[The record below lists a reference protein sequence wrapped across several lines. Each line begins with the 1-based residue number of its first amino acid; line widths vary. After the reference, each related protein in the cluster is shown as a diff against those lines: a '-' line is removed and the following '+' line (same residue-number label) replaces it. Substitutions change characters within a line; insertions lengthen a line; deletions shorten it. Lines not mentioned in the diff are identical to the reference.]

1 MELRDFLSRLQGVQD
16 KGNGQYMARCPCHND
31 KRQSLSV
38 AMGEDKIV
46 VKCFADCAYEDILR
60 AVGVDWKDMMRPEA
74 LEAYMEKKNEGSPA
88 KGAKKTAAKSPK
100 PAALKPQP
108 PKEKKLADL
117 QQLRVGGEYVHK
129 VTTEDGKADLKRET
143 ITHQYDYVDRAGKP
157 ILRVFRTVDKSF
169 PVIHRDGQGWF
180 WGDGGH
186 TNILYKLPQV
196 EQGILKGEPV
206 YLVEGEKD
214 VDTLCAMGYVATTNK
229 GGAGKWSD
237 ELTKIFDGAVVYIVP
252 DVDEPGRKHA
262 RNVAR
267 ALDGVA
273 KEVRIVNLLR
283 QKDAELPGKGDI
295 SDLVAAL
302 GADRARTVLEQL
314 VLRSPVLSRRV
325 TDADYEDYFEGI
337 KGCIVQN
344 ACINT
349 LNQDG
354 STRQLSNF
362 VALPVEQIVV
372 DDGSSKQKINLRIKG
387 WSATGMPLSTVTI
400 PVSQFDGMKWPLDEW
415 GIYASI
421 SEGNGSTQ
429 KLRRIIQEAGVRSI
443 VHRVTYSHTGWRMID
458 GKLCFLHGGGAIG
471 ADDVHVQLDFGL
483 EQYRLDGI
491 REGEYAD
498 MSREAVRP
506 IAQGTTLRV
515 MRAPGL
521 RIGVPVVGF
530 MFLTPLR
537 FFLEKRGHRPSFI
550 PYLCGT
556 TGSGKTTYTSLCMNH
571 FGYDFSYEG
580 SQPAGFDDSMAAMA
594 QKLFVLKDLPL
605 FVDDYKRESEAQ
617 RMRSRLNL
625 EETIIRM
632 IGDGLKRSRM
642 TSELVSQ
649 TDRPARGLCVQTGEE
664 VPAVT
669 PSSVARLYV
678 IDLKAGEVPVP
689 NGRQDPKWQ
698 EKLQEMSE
706 LWKLAREGV
715 LNESMRGYIEWLAA
729 QGDDL
734 PLKLEARLEEY
745 RLRAAQDVKNAHSRM
760 PAAVAYM
767 MVGVRMMLDYMTSPG
782 SIFADEPEGAEILM
796 EQCWDAVLGNSEAQ
810 VRSMR
815 AERPTQVFLT
825 TVRELLQSKRCNV
838 MRLGE
843 AKLVTPPGLIGYMDE
858 QRYYIIPG
866 EALAAVQKSLDAQDM
881 PLAIGKTT
889 LLRQLR
895 EEGLSVPGPGG
906 ETLQQIKRGGIHGR
920 FLVLP
925 RHVLEDRQPE
935 VQMEQVDML
944 AVVDPDNPFGGGS
957 GE

>member
-1 MELRDFLSRLQGVQD
+1 MELREFLSRLQGVQD
-16 KGNGQYMARCPCHND
+16 KGNGQYMARCPCHDD

-38 AMGEDKIV
+38 RMGENKIILH
-46 VKCFADCAYEDILR
+46 CMAGCEYEDILHSM
-60 AVGVDWKDMMRPEA
+60 GVDWRDTMTPDA
-74 LEAYMEKKNEGSPA
+74 LAAAQARSKKKAGKPVSKP
-88 KGAKKTAAKSPK
+88 TAP
-100 PAALKPQP
+100 KPQP
-108 PKEKKLADL
+108 PKEKKPADL
-117 QQLRVGGEYVHK
+117 SQLRVGGEYVHK
-129 VTTEDGKADLKRET
+129 VMTDEGKAELKRER
-143 ITHQYDYVDRAGKP
+143 ITKVYEYTDRAGKP
-157 ILRVFRTVDKSF
+157 LVRVFRTELKSF
-169 PVIHRDGQGWF
+169 PVIHRDGKDWF
-180 WGDGGH
+180 WGDGGY
-186 TNILYKLPQV
+186 TNILYKLPEV
-196 EQGILKGEPV
+196 ERAVLQGVPV

-214 VDTLCAMGYVATTNK
+214 VETLCAVGYVATTNK

-283 QKDAELPGKGDI
+283 QKDADLPGKGDV

-302 GADRARTVLEQL
+302 GTERARTVLEQL

-387 WSATGMPLSTVTI
+387 WSATGMPLSPVTI

-443 VHRVTYSHTGWRMID
+443 VHRVTYSHTGWRVID

-491 REGEYAD
+491 REGEWAE

-506 IAQGTTLRV
+506 ICQGTTLRV

-521 RIGVPVVGF
+521 RVGVPVVGF

-537 FFLEKRGHRPSFI
+537 YFLEKRGHRPSFI

-556 TGSGKTTYTSLCMNH
+556 TGSGKTTYTALCMNH

-642 TSELVSQ
+642 TSELISQ
-649 TDRPARGLCVQTGEE
+649 TDRPARGLCLQTGEE

-689 NGRQDPKWQ
+689 NGRRDTGWMA
-698 EKLQEMSE
+698 KLQEMSE

-715 LNESMRGYIEWLAA
+715 MNESMRGYIEWLAA
-729 QGDDL
+729 QGDEL
-734 PLKLEARLEEY
+734 PLKLETYLEEY
-745 RLRAAQDVKNAHSRM
+745 RLRASQDVKNAHSRM
-760 PAAVAYM
+760 PAAVAYL
-767 MVGVRMMLDYMTSPG
+767 MVGIRMMLDYMTSPG
-782 SIFADEPEGAEILM
+782 SIYADTPEAAEFLM

-815 AERPTQVFLT
+815 SERPTQVFLT
-825 TVRELLQSKRCNV
+825 TLRELLQSKRCSV
-838 MRLGE
+838 KSLGD
-843 AKLVTPPGLIGYMDE
+843 LSIMTPPGLIGYSDE

-906 ETLQQIKRGGIHGR
+906 ETLMQIKRGGIHGR

-925 RHVLEDRQPE
+925 RHVLEDRPPDIR
-935 VQMEQVDML
+935 MEQGSFL
-944 AVVDPDNPFGGGS
+944 AVKDPDDPFGGDRND
-957 GE
+957 

>member
-1 MELRDFLSRLQGVQD
+1 MDLHNFLSRLQGVQD

-38 AMGEDKIV
+38 RMGDEKIV
-46 VKCFADCAYEDILR
+46 MHCLAGCEYDDILR
-60 AVGVDWKDMMRPEA
+60 ALGVDWRDTMRPEA
-74 LEAYMEKKNEGSPA
+74 LAGRETGNKSSKTPSKDAAA
-88 KGAKKTAAKSPK
+88 KPKPPKTQQQKEKKTA
-100 PAALKPQP
+100 
-108 PKEKKLADL
+108 DL
-117 QQLRVGGEYVHK
+117 TQLRVGGEYVHK
-129 VTTEDGKADLKRET
+129 VTGEDGKADLKRER
-143 ITHQYDYVDRAGKP
+143 ITHQYEYVDHDGKP
-157 ILRVFRTVDKSF
+157 LIRVFRTAEKSF
-169 PVIHRDGQGWF
+169 PVIHRDGADWF

-186 TNILYKLPQV
+186 TNILYRLPQV
-196 EQGILKGEPV
+196 ERGVEQGLPI

-214 VDTLCAMGYVATTNK
+214 VDTLCALGFVATTNK

-237 ELTKIFDGAVVYIVP
+237 ELTKIFDGAAVYIVP

-283 QKDAELPGKGDI
+283 QKEVTLPGKGDV

-302 GADRARTVLEQL
+302 GADHARTVLERL

-325 TDADYEDYFEGI
+325 TDDDYEDYFEGI

-362 VALPVEQIVV
+362 VALPVEQIVM
-372 DDGSSKQKINLRIKG
+372 DDGSSRQKINLRIKG

-506 IAQGTTLRV
+506 IAQGATLRV
-515 MRAPGL
+515 MRAPGF
-521 RIGVPVVGF
+521 RVGVPMIGF
-530 MFLTPLR
+530 LFLSPLR
-537 FFLEKRGHRPSFI
+537 YFLERRGHRPSFI

-556 TGSGKTTYTSLCMNH
+556 TGSGKTTYASLCMNH
-571 FGYDFSYEG
+571 FGYDFSFEG
-580 SQPAGFDDSMAAMA
+580 SQPAGFDDSVAAMA
-594 QKLFVLKDLPL
+594 QKLFILKDLPL
-605 FVDDYKRESEAQ
+605 FVDDYKRESEPQ
-617 RMRSRLNL
+617 RMRNRRNL

-632 IGDGLKRSRM
+632 IGDGLRRSRM
-642 TSELVSQ
+642 TSEMMSQ

-664 VPAVT
+664 VPAVE

-689 NGRQDPKWQ
+689 NGRQDSKWQ
-698 EKLQEMSE
+698 AKLQEMSE

-729 QGDDL
+729 QGDEL
-734 PLKLEARLEEY
+734 PVRLETLLEEY
-745 RLRAAQDVKNAHSRM
+745 RIRATRDANGAHARVPSG
-760 PAAVAYM
+760 VAYL
-767 MVGVRMMLDYMTSPG
+767 MVGVRMMLDYMISPG
-782 SIFADEPEGAEILM
+782 SIFADEPEAANILM
-796 EQCWDAVLGNSEAQ
+796 EQCWEAVLGNSEAQ

-815 AERPTQVFLT
+815 SERPTQVFLT
-825 TVRELLQSKRCNV
+825 TMRELLQSKRCNV
-838 MRLGE
+838 MKLGE
-843 AKLVTPPGLIGYMDE
+843 TKMIPLPGLIGYMDE
-858 QRYYIIPG
+858 HRYYIIPG

-895 EEGLSVPGPGG
+895 EEGLSVPGVGG

-925 RHVLEDRQPE
+925 RHVLEDRPPE
-935 VQMEQVDML
+935 QQVEQMNML
-944 AVVDPDNPFGGGS
+944 AVVDPDNPFR
-957 GE
+957 GERDESCAEA

>member
-1 MELRDFLSRLQGVQD
+1 MELRDFLSRLRGVQD
-16 KGNGQYMARCPCHND
+16 KGNGQYMARCPCHDD

-38 AMGEDKIV
+38 RMGENKIILH
-46 VKCFADCAYEDILR
+46 CMAGCAYEDILR
-60 AVGVDWKDMMRPEA
+60 SMDVDWRDTMRPEA
-74 LEAYMEKKNEGSPA
+74 LAAAQEGGKKKAGKPVV
-88 KGAKKTAAKSPK
+88 K
-100 PAALKPQP
+100 PAAPKPQP
-108 PKEKKLADL
+108 PKEKKPADL
-117 QQLRVGGEYVHK
+117 TQVRVGGEYVHK
-129 VTTEDGKADLKRET
+129 VKTEDGKADLKREK
-143 ITHQYDYVDRAGKP
+143 ITHLYEYVDRAGKP

-169 PVIHRDGQGWF
+169 PVIHRDGKEWF
-180 WGDGGH
+180 WGDGEY

-196 EQGILKGEPV
+196 EQAIIQGKPI

-214 VDTLCAMGYVATTNK
+214 VDTLCTMGYVATTNK

-262 RNVAR
+262 RSVAR

-273 KEVRIVNLLR
+273 KEVRIINLLR
-283 QKDAELPGKGDI
+283 QKEAELPGKGDV

-302 GADRARTVLEQL
+302 GTDRAHAVLEQL
-314 VLRSPVLSRRV
+314 VNRSPVLSRRV

-354 STRQLSNF
+354 TTRQLSNF

-387 WSATGMPLSTVTI
+387 WSATGMSLSAVTI

-491 REGEYAD
+491 REGDFAE

-506 IAQGTTLRV
+506 LCQGTTLRV

-521 RIGVPVVGF
+521 RVGVPVVGF

-537 FFLEKRGHRPSFI
+537 YFLEKRGHRPSFI

-571 FGYDFSYEG
+571 FGYEFSYEG
-580 SQPAGFDDSMAAMA
+580 SQPAGFDDSIAAMA

-642 TSELVSQ
+642 TSEMVSQ

-664 VPAVT
+664 IPAVT
-669 PSSVARLYV
+669 SSSVARLYV
-678 IDLKAGEVPVP
+678 INLKAGEIPVP
-689 NGRQDPKWQ
+689 NGRQDSGWRAR
-698 EKLQEMSE
+698 LQEMSE

-715 LNESMRGYIEWLAA
+715 LNESMRGYIEWLAT
-729 QGDDL
+729 QGDEL
-734 PLKLEARLEEY
+734 PLKLEERLEAY
-745 RLRAAQDVKNAHSRM
+745 RLRASQDVGGDHGRM
-760 PAAVAYM
+760 PAAVAYL
-767 MVGVRMMLDYMTSPG
+767 MVGIRMMLDYMTSPG
-782 SIFADEPEGAEILM
+782 SIYADTPEAAEFLM

-815 AERPTQVFLT
+815 SERPTQVFLT
-825 TVRELLQSKRCNV
+825 TLRELLQSKRCSFKA
-838 MRLGE
+838 LGD
-843 AKLVTPPGLIGYMDE
+843 LTVVTPPGLIGYSDE

-906 ETLQQIKRGGIHGR
+906 ETTQQIKRGGIHGR

-925 RHVLEDRQPE
+925 RHVLEDRPPDIRT
-935 VQMEQVDML
+935 EQGSFL
-944 AVVDPDNPFGGGS
+944 AVVDPDNPFGG
-957 GE
+957 ERDD